1 MSDVSA
7 PQDPAALRL
16 ALGDLVH
23 RYAALADQRRTSDLA
38 ELFAEDGELVVP
50 TPPERLEPHLEL
62 RGRAAIAEHLSV
74 LAGLMLTSHQ
84 LVGEVYD
91 ALDDNRAV
99 GRVACVAHHLDG
111 ERDVVWHL
119 HYDDTYVRESGV
131 WRIRRRELRLDFI
144 HTQRISAHR

>member
-1 MSDVSA
+1 M
-7 PQDPAALRL
+7 PEEPLRL

-23 RYAALADQRRTSDLA
+23 RYAALADQRRTEELA
-38 ELFAEDGELVVP
+38 ALFAEDGELVVP
-50 TPPERLEPHLEL
+50 TPPERLEPHLAL
-62 RGRAAIAEHLSV
+62 RGRAAITEHLAV
-74 LAGLMLTSHQ
+74 LAGLTLTSHQ

-91 ALDDNRAV
+91 ALDATRAT

-119 HYDDTYVRESGV
+119 HYDDTYVLESGA
-131 WRIRRRELRLDFI
+131 WRFHRRELHLDFI